1 MLRLRC
7 IRTICILASFLSNLF
22 CIAEASEYHIS
33 LGINP
38 PYTIKLD
45 NKNPEGIFL
54 EIIHEALNNSN
65 IKLTIDNKE
74 IPWKRAHENKEE
86 NNLLFYL
93 SRTPA
98 REKNYTWI
106 VSLFR
111 DEPVLTN
118 LNDSIVIK
126 KTEDLKQIKKIGAI
140 AGGGGESFLKS
151 NGLVKNF
158 YSCKDETQCYNLLL
172 ENKIEAVISPQVK
185 AKFVV
190 KKLKIDH
197 LVKSSKGLSAVEGW
211 LASTLNMSQKNQV
224 ELKNAI
230 QKFKKTSRYENIL
243 KKYQAN
249 RP

>member
-111 DEPVLTN
+111 DEPILVN
-118 LNDSIVIK
+118 LNNSIFVK
-126 KTEDLKQIKKIGAI
+126 KTDDLKQIKKIGSL

-151 NGLVKNF
+151 YKLEKNF
-158 YSCKDETQCYNLLL
+158 YPCKDDTQCYSLLL
-172 ENKIEAVISPQVK
+172 ENKIEAIISPKIK
-185 AKFVV
+185 AKYMI

-197 LVKSSKGLSAVEGW
+197 LVKRSVELSAMEGW
-211 LASTLNMSQKNQV
+211 LASTIHMPQKNQV

-230 QKFKKTSRYENIL
+230 QKFKKTNKYSIIL
-243 KKYQAN
+243 KKYGAL
-249 RP
+249 